1 MHKTFTDDPIRLVGE
16 DGRKIGRWGLDLSE
30 TLLRDIYRDMVRA
43 RVLDEKLVMLLRQG
57 KTSFYAQCSGQEGV
71 QVGAAYAIN
80 RGQDWVYPYYRDQ
93 GLALALGVPVLELIG
108 QSLGK
113 MADPNK
119 ARQMPQHFGSVERHV
134 VTVSSSIAS
143 QVPPAAGTAIAQ
155 KLLGLR
161 EMTLV
166 TFGDGATSEGDWH
179 AGLNFG
185 GVYGAPIVYLCE
197 NNSYAI
203 SVGYRGQTA
212 ARTVAQKA
220 QAYGMPG
227 YRVDGQDALAVYSV
241 VKEAADRARDG
252 GGPSLVEALTYRYG
266 SHSSSDD
273 DSVYRSRE
281 EVAKWRA
288 RDPIMHYAQFLRL
301 EGLADE
307 AWEGAVRAEAVT
319 EIDAAAVSAEA
330 APSAPIES
338 LFEDVY
344 AELTPTL
351 RGQLERARIEA
362 RQRAGDPGRRA

>member
-1 MHKTFTDDPIRLVGE
+1 
-16 DGRKIGRWGLDLSE
+16 
-30 TLLRDIYRDMVRA
+30 
-43 RVLDEKLVMLLRQG
+43 
-57 KTSFYAQCSGQEGV
+57 
-71 QVGAAYAIN
+71 
-80 RGQDWVYPYYRDQ
+80 DQ
-93 GLALALGVPVLELIG
+93 GLALALGVPAVELIG
-108 QSLGK
+108 QSLGR
-113 MADPNK
+113 MADPCK
-119 ARQMPQHFGSVERHV
+119 ARQMPQHFGSAARRV
-134 VTVSSSIAS
+134 VTVCSSIAS
-143 QVPPAAGTAIAQ
+143 EVPPAAGTAIAQ

-227 YRVDGQDALAVYSV
+227 FRVDGQDALAVYSV

-252 GGPSLVEALTYRYG
+252 GGPSLVEAVTYRYG
-266 SHSSSDD
+266 SHSSADD
-273 DSVYRSRE
+273 DSVYRTRE

-288 RDPIMHYAQFLRL
+288 RDPITHYAQFLRL
-301 EGLADE
+301 EGLSDE
-307 AWEGAVRAEAVT
+307 AWEQAVRAESSAEV
-319 EIDAAAVSAEA
+319 DAAAAEA
-330 APSAPIES
+330 EASPPAPIES
-338 LFEDVY
+338 MFEDVY

-351 RGQLERARIEA
+351 RRQLDSARAEA
-362 RQRAGDPGRRA
+362 RQRQGQGRPA